1 MAMLPLANLVWAK
14 QILFGTDLPFRTA
27 ADHVKGLAA
36 CAFNAQ
42 DLALIHR
49 DNALHLMPQLMAL
62 TDAEP
67 H

>member
-27 ADHVKGLAA
+27 ADLVESLAA
-36 CAFNAQ
+36 CAFDAQ

-49 DNALHLMPQLMAL
+49 DNALHLMPKLMASPML
-62 TDAEP
+62 SQI
-67 H
+67 